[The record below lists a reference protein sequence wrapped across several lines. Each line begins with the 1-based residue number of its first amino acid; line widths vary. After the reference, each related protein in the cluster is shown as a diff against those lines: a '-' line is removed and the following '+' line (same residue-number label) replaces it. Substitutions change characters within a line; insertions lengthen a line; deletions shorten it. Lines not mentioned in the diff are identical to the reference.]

1 MKKNFLKKR
10 LVSFLVGSLAIMCLA
25 GCSGKFTDKLA
36 GNESVLNS
44 DNPVSI
50 TIWHYYNGAQQ
61 ASFED
66 LVNEFNSSEGKE
78 KGIYVQAYTKGSV
91 PDLEEAVISSIE
103 EKVGAE
109 AMPDI
114 FSSYPDTA
122 YAVEE
127 SGRLCNLSEYF
138 TDEELDKYVDSYIEE
153 GKIAAD
159 NTLRIFPVAKST
171 EITMVNKTD
180 WDAFAAATGADI
192 EDLKTFEG
200 ITKTAKKYYEW
211 SGGKAFYGRDAM
223 ANYFIDGVRQFGKE
237 IFEVKDGK
245 VTVNIEKEVVKKLWD
260 NYYVPMMRG
269 YFGAYGKYRSD
280 DVKTGE
286 IIAYTGSTS
295 SADYF
300 PDKVESDEGAR
311 EIEYMILPPPVFEG
325 GENIMIQQGAGMVVS
340 KSDKAHEYASC
351 EFLKWFTQ
359 LENNYKFGSSSGYL
373 PVLKEANNSEVF
385 EKFVKEEQLDIK
397 QKTYDT
403 FENVFEYMKNATLYS
418 TKAFKDG
425 AAGRKVLEYAFTD
438 KISAD
443 LEAID
448 NKVNDGENREKIIGD
463 YVSDAAF
470 EEWYNSFA
478 ETLNTA
484 CGK

>member
-1 MKKNFLKKR
+1 M
-10 LVSFLVGSLAIMCLA
+10 SF
-25 GCSGKFTDKLA
+25 
-36 GNESVLNS
+36 
-44 DNPVSI
+44 
-50 TIWHYYNGAQQ
+50 
-61 ASFED
+61 
-66 LVNEFNSSEGKE
+66 
-78 KGIYVQAYTKGSV
+78 
-91 PDLEEAVISSIE
+91 
-103 EKVGAE
+103 
-109 AMPDI
+109 
-114 FSSYPDTA
+114 
-122 YAVEE
+122 
-127 SGRLCNLSEYF
+127 
-138 TDEELDKYVDSYIEE
+138 
-153 GKIAAD
+153 KIA
-159 NTLRIFPVAKST
+159 
-171 EITMVNKTD
+171 
-180 WDAFAAATGADI
+180 
-192 EDLKTFEG
+192 
-200 ITKTAKKYYEW
+200 
-211 SGGKAFYGRDAM
+211 
-223 ANYFIDGVRQFGKE
+223 
-237 IFEVKDGK
+237 
-245 VTVNIEKEVVKKLWD
+245 
-260 NYYVPMMRG
+260 
-269 YFGAYGKYRSD
+269 
-280 DVKTGE
+280 
-286 IIAYTGSTS
+286 
-295 SADYF
+295 
-300 PDKVESDEGAR
+300 
-311 EIEYMILPPPVFEG
+311 VFEG

>member
-1 MKKNFLKKR
+1 
-10 LVSFLVGSLAIMCLA
+10 
-25 GCSGKFTDKLA
+25 
-36 GNESVLNS
+36 
-44 DNPVSI
+44 
-50 TIWHYYNGAQQ
+50 
-61 ASFED
+61 
-66 LVNEFNSSEGKE
+66 
-78 KGIYVQAYTKGSV
+78 
-91 PDLEEAVISSIE
+91 
-103 EKVGAE
+103 
-109 AMPDI
+109 
-114 FSSYPDTA
+114 
-122 YAVEE
+122 
-127 SGRLCNLSEYF
+127 
-138 TDEELDKYVDSYIEE
+138 
-153 GKIAAD
+153 
-159 NTLRIFPVAKST
+159 
-171 EITMVNKTD
+171 MVNKTD

-200 ITKTAKKYYEW
+200 ITKTAEKYYEW

-311 EIEYMILPPPVFEG
+311 EIEYMILTPPVFEG

>member
-1 MKKNFLKKR
+1 MLIYVLRHGITQWNKLKKVQGAMDIPLAPEGIELAKR
-10 LVSFLVGSLAIMCLA
+10 TGEALKDVPFDICFTSPLARARQTAHYVLGNRQIPVIEDKRIQEIDFGVLEGSRFKDEQGKIISHEMEIFFEEPQKFERPQNGENISDILKRTREFWVEKTTDPALADKTILVSSH
-25 GCSGKFTDKLA
+25 GCAVRALLQNVYQDPEHFWHGCVPP
-36 GNESVLNS
+36 NC
-44 DNPVSI
+44 SI
-50 TIWHYYNGAQQ
+50 
-61 ASFED
+61 
-66 LVNEFNSSEGKE
+66 
-78 KGIYVQAYTKGSV
+78 
-91 PDLEEAVISSIE
+91 
-103 EKVGAE
+103 
-109 AMPDI
+109 
-114 FSSYPDTA
+114 
-122 YAVEE
+122 
-127 SGRLCNLSEYF
+127 NL
-138 TDEELDKYVDSYIEE
+138 L
-153 GKIAAD
+153 
-159 NTLRIFPVAKST
+159 
-171 EITMVNKTD
+171 
-180 WDAFAAATGADI
+180 
-192 EDLKTFEG
+192 
-200 ITKTAKKYYEW
+200 
-211 SGGKAFYGRDAM
+211 
-223 ANYFIDGVRQFGKE
+223 
-237 IFEVKDGK
+237 EVKDGK

-385 EKFVKEEQLDIK
+385 EKFVKEEQIDIK